1 MSAATAREM
10 LLRALVSRL
19 TTGLGAAVTGIYT
32 QVPQSETPESDDAFP
47 YIVIMLSLNE
57 LGTDTEDGFD
67 GLITLWT
74 FTRTLGDLQAAQV
87 EALVYDLLHR
97 QEATLDV
104 TGFGVSSIMS
114 EESNVQ
120 TLDDGITRQSPQ
132 NFRIYFE
139 PVEG

>member
-1 MSAATAREM
+1 MSAIAAREM
-10 LLRALVSRL
+10 LLRALVARL
-19 TTGLGAAVTGIYT
+19 TAGLASAVTGVYT
-32 QVPQSETPESDDAFP
+32 QVPQVENPESDDAFP
-47 YIVIMLSLNE
+47 YIVVAINLQS
-57 LGTDTEDGFD
+57 LGTDTEEGFD
-67 GLITLWT
+67 GIITLWT
-74 FTRTLGDLQAAQV
+74 FTRTLGDLQAAEV

-97 QEATLDV
+97 QEALLDV

-132 NFRIYFE
+132 TFRIYFE